1 MTHLGALQQAMKL
14 FGTRPVAFL
23 ILAVAFSGVSA
34 QQREVAPLPSL
45 AELVDRT
52 APAVVSIT
60 VTAPLELPP
69 RSLGGRPTPPLL
81 DEYFDSLPEEGE
93 GAGSG
98 VIVDA
103 ENGYVLTN
111 HHVIATATAIRV
123 TLSDNRSFGAAVIGS
138 DSLSDLAVLQI
149 EADGLTAL
157 QFASMEDL
165 LVGDY
170 VVAIG
175 NPFGIGQ
182 TVTSG
187 IVSAL
192 GRAGGFTDTNGAFE
206 DFIQTDASI
215 NPGNSGGALIN
226 LRGELVGI
234 NSAIISTGFGGGNV
248 GIGFAIPVDMIVSVM
263 GRLLEFGEV
272 RRGLLGV
279 FMTSVTPV
287 LASDLGLD
295 ASAGGLVLSVESGSA
310 AEAAGIAIYD
320 VIVGIDGER
329 VSASNELRNRI
340 AMKLPGE
347 TVEVQVVREGVEER
361 TVRVELGLRKPPE
374 SDDPGSESR
383 PSRPSG
389 PLDGMQFLAENEQEQ
404 GITVRTVAQL
414 SLAARAEVHPGDRI
428 VAINRN
434 SVDSVEDAMR
444 LADQSWTVVLEIMRG
459 DQRLLA
465 VLR

>member
-1 MTHLGALQQAMKL
+1 MKL
-14 FGTRPVAFL
+14 FATRQLAAL
-23 ILAVAFSGVSA
+23 ILSVAVTGVSA
-34 QQREVAPLPSL
+34 QERQVAPMPSL
-45 AELVDRT
+45 AGLVDRT

-60 VTAPLELPP
+60 VTATLDQPSGFL
-69 RSLGGRPTPPLL
+69 RGRPVPPQLE
-81 DEYFDSLPEEGE
+81 EYLEEYLESLPEESE

-98 VIVDA
+98 VIVDSA
-103 ENGYVLTN
+103 NGYVLTN
-111 HHVIATATAIRV
+111 HHVIATASAIRV
-123 TLSDNRSFGAAVIGS
+123 TLNDNRSFDAAIIGS
-138 DSLSDLAVLQI
+138 DELADLAVLQI
-149 EADGLTAL
+149 EADGLTAIS
-157 QFASMEDL
+157 FASTEDL

-192 GRAGGFTDTNGAFE
+192 GRAGGFAGDVNAFE

-248 GIGFAIPVDMIVSVM
+248 GIGFAIPADMIVSVM

-279 FMTSVTPV
+279 VMRSITPA

-295 ASAGGLVLSVESGSA
+295 LDAATGALVLEVTPDSA
-310 AEAAGIAIYD
+310 AAAAGIALYD

-329 VSASNELRNRI
+329 VAVSNELRNRI

-347 TVEVQVVREGVEER
+347 TVELQVIRDGAER
-361 TVRVELGLRKPPE
+361 TVSAVLGLRVIESSGPPPE
-374 SDDPGSESR
+374 LQSSR
-383 PSRPSG
+383 RSS
-389 PLDGMQFLAENEQEQ
+389 PLDGMQFLAEDDAQ
-404 GITVRTVAQL
+404 GITVLSTTPR
-414 SLAARAEVHPGDRI
+414 SLAASADVRPGDI
-428 VAINRN
+428 VVAVNRN
-434 SVDSVEDAMR
+434 PVDSVEDARR
-444 LADQSWTVVLEIMRG
+444 LADQTWTVVLEIVR
-459 DQRLLA
+459 DSQRLLA

>member
-1 MTHLGALQQAMKL
+1 MKFLGIRLLPPL
-14 FGTRPVAFL
+14 F
-23 ILAVAFSGVSA
+23 LAVTLTCVSA
-34 QQREVAPLPSL
+34 QEREVAPMPSL
-45 AELVDRT
+45 AELVQRT
-52 APAVVSIT
+52 TPAVVSIT
-60 VTAPLELPP
+60 VMAPLDQPQ
-69 RSLGGRPTPPLL
+69 RTFRGRPVPQTPE
-81 DEYFDSLPEEGE
+81 DFWPEEAE

-98 VIVDA
+98 VIVDSG
-103 ENGYVLTN
+103 NGYVLTN

-123 TLSDNRSFGAAVIGS
+123 TLSDNRSFDAAIIGS
-138 DSLSDLAVLQI
+138 DELADLAVLQI
-149 EADGLTAL
+149 EAEGLTAL
-157 QFASMEDL
+157 PFASMEDL

-192 GRAGGFTDTNGAFE
+192 GRAGGFTDNNNAFE

-215 NPGNSGGALIN
+215 NPGNSGGALVN
-226 LRGELVGI
+226 LRGELVGV

-248 GIGFAIPVDMIVSVM
+248 GIGFAIPADMITSVM

-279 FMTSVTPV
+279 VMESVTPV
-287 LASDLGLD
+287 LASDLDLD
-295 ASAGGLVLSVESGSA
+295 ASSGGLVLSVTSPSA
-310 AEAAGIAIYD
+310 AETAGLAIYD

-329 VSASNELRNRI
+329 VLASNELRNRI

-347 TVEVQVVREGVEER
+347 TVELQFVRDGTER
-361 TVRVELGLRKPPE
+361 TVRAVLGLRAPPE
-374 SDDPGSESR
+374 SDVQASGAR
-383 PSRPSG
+383 PTRTSG
-389 PLDGMQFLAENEQEQ
+389 PLDGMQFLAETEQQQ
-404 GITVRTVAQL
+404 GITVRSIAQR
-414 SLAARAEVHPGDRI
+414 SLAARADVRPGDQI

-434 SVDSVEDAMR
+434 PVDSVEDAML
-444 LADQSWTVVLEIMRG
+444 LADQSWTVVLEIMR
-459 DQRLLA
+459 DNQRLLA

>member
-1 MTHLGALQQAMKL
+1 MKL
-14 FGTRPVAFL
+14 RGTLSLPPL
-23 ILAVAFSGVSA
+23 ILVITLTGVSA
-34 QQREVAPLPSL
+34 QERVIAPLPSL

-52 APAVVSIT
+52 TPAVVSIT
-60 VTAPLELPP
+60 VMAPLDRPP
-69 RSLGGRPTPPLL
+69 RSFRGRPVPE
-81 DEYFDSLPEEGE
+81 EYLPEEAE

-98 VIVDA
+98 VIVDS

-123 TLSDNRSFGAAVIGS
+123 TLNDNRSFDAAVIGS
-138 DSLSDLAVLQI
+138 DELADLAVLQI
-149 EADGLTAL
+149 EADRLTAIP
-157 QFASMEDL
+157 FASMENL

-192 GRAGGFTDTNGAFE
+192 GRAGGFTENNNAFE

-248 GIGFAIPVDMIVSVM
+248 GIGFAIPTDMITSVM

-279 FMTSVTPV
+279 VMESVTPV
-287 LASDLGLD
+287 RASDLGLE
-295 ASAGGLVLSVESGSA
+295 ASEGGLVLAVEAQSA
-310 AEAAGIAIYD
+310 AEAAGLAIYD

-347 TVEVQVVREGVEER
+347 TVELQYVRDGTER
-361 TVRVELGLRKPPE
+361 TVHAVLGLRPPPE
-374 SDDPGSESR
+374 SGEQESGSR
-383 PSRPSG
+383 PSRSSG
-389 PLDGMQFLAENEQEQ
+389 PLDGMQFLAETEQQQ
-404 GITVRTVAQL
+404 GIIVRAIAQR
-414 SLAARAEVHPGDRI
+414 SLAERADVRPGDLV

-434 SVDSVEDAMR
+434 PVDSVEDAMR
-444 LADQSWTVVLEIMRG
+444 LADQSWTVVLEIMR
-459 DQRLLA
+459 DNRRLLA

>member
-1 MTHLGALQQAMKL
+1 
-14 FGTRPVAFL
+14 
-23 ILAVAFSGVSA
+23 
-34 QQREVAPLPSL
+34 
-45 AELVDRT
+45 
-52 APAVVSIT
+52 
-60 VTAPLELPP
+60 
-69 RSLGGRPTPPLL
+69 
-81 DEYFDSLPEEGE
+81 LPEEAE

-98 VIVDA
+98 VIVDS

-111 HHVIATATAIRV
+111 HHVIATASAIRV
-123 TLSDNRSFGAAVIGS
+123 TLNDNRSFGAAVIGS
-138 DSLSDLAVLQI
+138 DSLSDLAILQI
-149 EADGLTAL
+149 EADGLTAIP
-157 QFASMEDL
+157 FASTEDL

-192 GRAGGFTDTNGAFE
+192 GRAGGFTDNNGAFE

-248 GIGFAIPVDMIVSVM
+248 GIGFAIPTDMITSVM

-279 FMTSVTPV
+279 VMESVTPV
-287 LASDLGLD
+287 LASDLDLD
-295 ASAGGLVLSVESGSA
+295 ATAGGMVLSVASPSA
-310 AEAAGIAIYD
+310 AEAAGIDIYD

-329 VSASNELRNRI
+329 VLASNELRNRI

-347 TVEVQVVREGVEER
+347 TVEVQFVRAGTER
-361 TVRVELGLRKPPE
+361 TVQVALGLRE
-374 SDDPGSESR
+374 QEASEDQGSESR
-383 PSRPSG
+383 PSRTSG
-389 PLDGMQFLAENEQEQ
+389 PLDGMQFLAENEEQ
-404 GITVRTVAQL
+404 QGLTVRTVAPR
-414 SLAARAEVHPGDRI
+414 SLAARADVRPGDLV

-434 SVDSVEDAMR
+434 PVDDIEEAER
-444 LADQSWTVVLEIMRG
+444 LAGQTWTVVLEIMRG

>member
-1 MTHLGALQQAMKL
+1 MK
-14 FGTRPVAFL
+14 FYGTRPLAAL
-23 ILAVAFSGVSA
+23 ILAVALTGVSA
-34 QQREVAPLPSL
+34 QERVVAPMPSL

-60 VTAPLELPP
+60 ITAPLDRPP
-69 RSLGGRPTPPLL
+69 RSLGGRPPPPQLEEYL
-81 DEYFDSLPEEGE
+81 EEYFDSLPEEGE

-98 VIVDA
+98 VIVDS
-103 ENGYVLTN
+103 EHGYVLTN
-111 HHVIATATAIRV
+111 HHVIATASAIRV
-123 TLSDNRSFGAAVIGS
+123 TLSDRRSFDAAVIGS
-138 DSLSDLAVLQI
+138 DSLADLAILQI
-149 EADGLTAL
+149 EADGLTAIP
-157 QFASMEDL
+157 FASTRDL

-192 GRAGGFTDTNGAFE
+192 GRAGGFTDNYESFE

-215 NPGNSGGALIN
+215 NPGNSGGALVN

-248 GIGFAIPVDMIVSVM
+248 GIGFAIPADMIVSVM

-279 FMTSVTPV
+279 VMQSVTPV

-295 ASAGGLVLSVESGSA
+295 TSSGALVLSVESPSA
-310 AEAAGIAIYD
+310 ADAAGIAIYD
-320 VIVGIDGER
+320 VIVGMDGES
-329 VSASNELRNRI
+329 VSASNELRNRV

-347 TVEVQVVREGVEER
+347 TVELQFVRDGAER
-361 TVRVELGLRKPPE
+361 TVSAVLGLREPPE
-374 SDDPGSESR
+374 SADQGPGVR
-383 PSRPSG
+383 PTRTSG
-389 PLDGMQFLAENEQEQ
+389 PLDDMQFFAENEEQQ
-404 GITVRTVAQL
+404 GITVRTVAPR
-414 SLAARAEVHPGDRI
+414 SLAFFAGVIPGDRV

-434 SVDSVEDAMR
+434 PVDSVEQAR
-444 LADQSWTVVLEIMRG
+444 QLADQSWTVVLEIVR
-459 DQRLLA
+459 DDKRQLK

>member
-1 MTHLGALQQAMKL
+1 MK
-14 FGTRPVAFL
+14 FHGTRSLAPLV
-23 ILAVAFSGVSA
+23 LAVALTGVSA
-34 QQREVAPLPSL
+34 QERAVAPLPSL

-60 VTAPLELPP
+60 ITAPLDQSQ
-69 RSLGGRPTPPLL
+69 RFFRGRPIPE
-81 DEYFDSLPEEGE
+81 EYLPEEAE

-98 VIVDA
+98 VIVDSD
-103 ENGYVLTN
+103 NGYVLTN
-111 HHVIATATAIRV
+111 HHVIATASAIRV
-123 TLSDNRSFGAAVIGS
+123 TLNDYRSFDAAVIGS
-138 DSLSDLAVLQI
+138 DSLSDLAILQI
-149 EADGLTAL
+149 EADGLTAIP
-157 QFASMEDL
+157 FASTKDL

-192 GRAGGFTDTNGAFE
+192 GRAGGFTDNNGAFE

-248 GIGFAIPVDMIVSVM
+248 GIGFAIPTDMITSVM

-279 FMTSVTPV
+279 VMESVTPV
-287 LASDLGLD
+287 LASDLDLD
-295 ASAGGLVLSVESGSA
+295 ASAGGLVLSVASPSA
-310 AEAAGIAIYD
+310 AEAAGLAIYD

-329 VSASNELRNRI
+329 VLASNELRNRI

-347 TVEVQVVREGVEER
+347 TVELQFIRDGSEH
-361 TVRVELGLRKPPE
+361 TVRAPLGLRPPPE
-374 SDDPGSESR
+374 AAEQGSGVR
-383 PSRPSG
+383 PTRTSG
-389 PLDGMQFLAENEQEQ
+389 PLDGLQFLAESEQQQ
-404 GITVRTVAQL
+404 GITVRSVAPR
-414 SLAARAEVHPGDRI
+414 SLAARADVRPGDLI

-434 SVDSVEDAMR
+434 PVGSVEEAER
-444 LADQSWTVVLEIMRG
+444 LANETWTVVLEVMRD

>member
-1 MTHLGALQQAMKL
+1 MK
-14 FGTRPVAFL
+14 FRGTRPLAPL
-23 ILAVAFSGVSA
+23 ILAVSFTAVSA
-34 QQREVAPLPSL
+34 QEREVAPLPSL
-45 AELVDRT
+45 AELVDRA
-52 APAVVSIT
+52 APAVVTIT
-60 VTAPLELPP
+60 ITAALDQPS
-69 RSLGGRPTPPLL
+69 RFFGGRAVPPQLE
-81 DEYFDSLPEEGE
+81 EYLEGLPEEGE

-98 VIVDA
+98 VIVDSN
-103 ENGYVLTN
+103 NGYVLTN
-111 HHVIATATAIRV
+111 HHVIATASAIRV
-123 TLSDNRSFGAAVIGS
+123 TLNDNRSFDAAIVGS
-138 DSLSDLAVLQI
+138 DSLSDLAILQI
-149 EADGLTAL
+149 DADGLTAMP
-157 QFASMEDL
+157 FAATEDL

-192 GRAGGFTDTNGAFE
+192 GRAGGFTANNGAFE

-248 GIGFAIPVDMIVSVM
+248 GIGFAIPANMIESVM

-272 RRGLLGV
+272 HRGLLGV
-279 FMTSVTPV
+279 YMQSVTPV

-295 ASAGGLVLSVESGSA
+295 TSAGALVLSVESPSA

-329 VSASNELRNRI
+329 ISAHNELRNRI
-340 AMKLPGE
+340 AMKLPGDA
-347 TVEVQVVREGVEER
+347 VELQLIRDGRER
-361 TVRVELGLRKPPE
+361 TVRALLGSRDRDEAEQRLELQT
-374 SDDPGSESR
+374 SR
-383 PSRPSG
+383 TSS
-389 PLDGMQFLAENEQEQ
+389 PLDGMLFLAENADEQ
-404 GITVRTVAQL
+404 GITVRSIAPR
-414 SLAARAEVHPGDRI
+414 SLAADADVRPGDLV

-434 SVDSVEDAMR
+434 PIGNVEDARR
-444 LADQSWTVVLEIMRG
+444 LADQSWTVVLEIMRNN
-459 DQRLLA
+459 QRLLA

>member
-1 MTHLGALQQAMKL
+1 MTR
-14 FGTRPVAFL
+14 FGIRPLSFVFL
-23 ILAVAFSGVSA
+23 TLVMSGLSA
-34 QQREVAPLPSL
+34 QERQIAPLPSL
-45 AELVDRT
+45 AELVERT
-52 APAVVSIT
+52 APAVVNIA
-60 VTAPLELPP
+60 VTELLDEAPPLLGGPRLPP
-69 RSLGGRPTPPLL
+69 RFEEFRDG
-81 DEYFDSLPEEGE
+81 LPEERE

-98 VIVDA
+98 VIVDT

-111 HHVIATATAIRV
+111 HHVIASASAIRV
-123 TLSDNRSFGAAVIGS
+123 TLVDNRSFTADVIGS
-138 DSLSDLAVLQI
+138 DSLSDLAVLRI
-149 EADGLTAL
+149 EADGLTAIP
-157 QFASMEDL
+157 FASTKDL

-192 GRAGGFTDTNGAFE
+192 GRAGGFTDNSQGFE

-248 GIGFAIPVDMIVSVM
+248 GIGFAIPSEMITSVM

-279 FMTSVTPV
+279 YMRTITPDMAAE
-287 LASDLGLD
+287 LDLG
-295 ASAGGLVLSVESGSA
+295 ASAGTLVAEVTPGSA
-310 AEAAGIAIYD
+310 ADAAGLEIYD
-320 VIVGIDGER
+320 VIVGIDGES
-329 VSASNELRNRI
+329 VTVDNALRNMI
-340 AMKLPGE
+340 AMNLPGDS
-347 TVEVQVVREGVEER
+347 VDLHVIRGGAER
-361 TVRVELGLRKPPE
+361 TIRVVLGERERNGDAREPAPDPDSEQAPGPFDDMVLLDESEPTEGIRVRSVRPRSMAAALDVQP
-374 SDDPGSESR
+374 DD
-383 PSRPSG
+383 
-389 PLDGMQFLAENEQEQ
+389 L
-404 GITVRTVAQL
+404 
-414 SLAARAEVHPGDRI
+414 I

-434 SVDSVEDAMR
+434 PVSSAEEAR
-444 LADQSWTVVLEIMRG
+444 QIARGTWTLVLEIQRG
-459 DQRLLA
+459 EQRLLK